1 MSICGVI
8 FDLDG
13 TLADTL
19 PVCCAAFRPVLL
31 DITGREYN
39 DSEIVA
45 LFGPNEEGIL
55 RRLVGDDWPAAM
67 ERFLAEYEANHDTCP
82 APFEGIDDV
91 LRRIDERGARLAII
105 TGKGAGS
112 AAISIRRLGLA
123 RYFDIVRSGSA
134 DGLVKADQIREIAT
148 IWDVPVE
155 RLAYVGDTIH
165 DIEHAQEAGATAIA
179 AAWAA
184 TANREALAQTGPRAL
199 FTSIEAFAS
208 WVEHDVCP

>member
-1 MSICGVI
+1 MRAPGSPARDRRYSRTSREPVHPCEHCTERRPGCAVIASEKRRHAKEDDERVSICGVI

-55 RRLVGDDWPAAM
+55 RRLAGDDWPAAM

-91 LRRIDERGARLAII
+91 LRRI
-105 TGKGAGS
+105 
-112 AAISIRRLGLA
+112 
-123 RYFDIVRSGSA
+123 
-134 DGLVKADQIREIAT
+134 
-148 IWDVPVE
+148 
-155 RLAYVGDTIH
+155 
-165 DIEHAQEAGATAIA
+165 
-179 AAWAA
+179 
-184 TANREALAQTGPRAL
+184 
-199 FTSIEAFAS
+199 
-208 WVEHDVCP
+208 